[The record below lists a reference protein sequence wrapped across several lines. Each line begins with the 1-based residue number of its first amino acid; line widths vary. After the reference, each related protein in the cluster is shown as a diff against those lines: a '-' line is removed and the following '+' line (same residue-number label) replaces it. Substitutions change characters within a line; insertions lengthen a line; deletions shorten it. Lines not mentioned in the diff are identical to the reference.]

1 MGCAG
6 SKARPVVGHPNRY
19 STSTSNASTLVAPR
33 VSIHATDGH
42 SDVSRPPMA
51 ARKHTLSEIFDPDEI
66 PADGHVRSPSG
77 NLLDA
82 KQFREH
88 PNRPLCMRERQERI
102 LQRTQTQ
109 RELGMAS
116 PTQIAPFAFEKDIS
130 PTQSTTPLRV
140 ANSPHKANTITTSKA
155 IMSSDSDSETTT
167 TVTSKQRKAFQDK
180 PIPCS
185 YADCQHRFETV
196 EDMIHHKIREP
207 YHFYCKKC
215 KVDCADWEGLLAHQV
230 DMMAPFLGEKKKD
243 SGERP
248 THIVC
253 ELCGITFKSM
263 GGRRD
268 HRRQAHPADQDVEC
282 PGCSCKFPRASHMID
297 HLEQGRCSHF
307 TKHQFYSHMQ
317 HKYMLAQVMKNPGIF
332 SEVVTQ
338 NQKQLLPP
346 MEQLSIKSEAE
357 DFDEG
362 GVSILE
368 EYDEAQ
374 QSGYKPLEPE
384 RSLMDFQN
392 HASVEAW
399 PKLSSRAT
407 SRAGAPSVTSSAW
420 TSGRLSKALQKVE
433 TSSQPAAGHWDAI
446 SKFYSEQS
454 KGTNLLNTHFW
465 NDEQYFWNEFL
476 QCYVCPLPAC
486 QTETA
491 LSNSFATLDEIKQHI
506 ELAHLRSFYR
516 CDGCYKRFNTCAAL
530 VGHIES
536 THKCGIRESDR
547 FKKFINEITGGFLV
561 AERVAEPKIYG
572 RDMSVVKHGEKP
584 LNGVTSTKYTSK
596 NPYEA

>member
-1 MGCAG
+1 M
-6 SKARPVVGHPNRY
+6 
-19 STSTSNASTLVAPR
+19 SNASTLVAPR
-33 VSIHATDGH
+33 ISIHSTEGH
-42 SDVSRPPMA
+42 SDVSRPPMVP
-51 ARKHTLSEIFDPDEI
+51 RKLTLSEIFDPDEI
-66 PADGHVRSPSG
+66 AADGHVRSPSG
-77 NLLDA
+77 NFLDA

-88 PNRPLCMRERQERI
+88 PKRPLCMRERQERI
-102 LQRTQTQ
+102 LQRTQKQ

-116 PTQIAPFAFEKDIS
+116 PTQIAPFAFEKDHFDFGN
-130 PTQSTTPLRV
+130 TTTVQAQSRE
-140 ANSPHKANTITTSKA
+140 A

-167 TVTSKQRKAFQDK
+167 TLTSEQRKASQGK
-180 PIPCS
+180 PVPCS
-185 YADCQHRFETV
+185 YADCQHRFDTV

-207 YHFYCKKC
+207 SHFYCKKC

-230 DMMAPFLGEKKKD
+230 DMMAPFLGEKKRD

-282 PGCSCKFPRASHMID
+282 PGCSCKFPRASHLID
-297 HLEQGRCSHF
+297 HLEQGRCSRF
-307 TKHQFYSHMQ
+307 TKDQFYSHMQ
-317 HKYMLAQVMKNPGIF
+317 HKYILSQVMKNPGIF
-332 SEVVTQ
+332 SELVMQ

-346 MEQLSIKSEAE
+346 MEQLSIKSDAEAE
-357 DFDEG
+357 DPDEG

-384 RSLMDFQN
+384 RSLMDFHD
-392 HASVEAW
+392 HASVKAW

-407 SRAGAPSVTSSAW
+407 SRAGAPSATSSAW
-420 TSGRLSKALQKVE
+420 TSGRLSKAPQKVE
-433 TSSQPAAGHWDAI
+433 TSSQPAAGKWDAI
-446 SKFYSEQS
+446 TKFHREQS
-454 KGTNLLNTHFW
+454 KNTNLLNTHFW

-486 QTETA
+486 QSQTA
-491 LSNSFATLDEIKQHI
+491 LSNTFTTLDEIKQHI

-516 CDGCYKRFNTCAAL
+516 CEGCYKRFNTCAAL
-530 VGHIES
+530 VGHVEA
-536 THKCGIRESDR
+536 TQKCGIRQSDK
-547 FKKFINEITGGFLV
+547 FKKFINEVTGGFLV
-561 AERVAEPKIYG
+561 AERVAESKIYG
-572 RDMSVVKHGEKP
+572 RDMSVVKLGEKP

-596 NPYEA
+596 SPYE